1 MPRDAQTDDMLGLA
15 AEDKPNMAWMITFA
29 DLVSLMLTFF
39 VLLYS
44 MSTLQIDK
52 WEEMTDNLSKTL
64 NPSKVQTVAAATAEF
79 NIGTIFRRP
88 ATNLDYL
95 SGVLTAG
102 VRKDPLLAKSHIML
116 LEDRLVIALPGDLL
130 FPPGKAE
137 MPEEAQSALF
147 TLGGMLSNVSNQIG
161 VNGHT
166 DPVPPGKNQGFTSNW
181 ELSMAR
187 ASAVA
192 NSLRRS
198 GYTDDI
204 FAYGYADS
212 RFQQLPDMN
221 EAERSAMGRRVD
233 VIILSNVG
241 GQ

>member
-1 MPRDAQTDDMLGLA
+1 
-15 AEDKPNMAWMITFA
+15 MAWMVTFT

-39 VLLYS
+39 VLLFS
-44 MSTLQIDK
+44 MSSLQIDK
-52 WEEMTDNLSKTL
+52 WEKMTDNLSKTL
-64 NPSKVQTVAAATAEF
+64 NPSKVKTVASATAEF

-102 VRKDPLLAKSHIML
+102 VLEDPLLAKSHVML

-137 MPEEAQSALF
+137 MPEEARAALF

-166 DPVPPGKNQGFTSNW
+166 DPVPPGKSQGFSSNW

-187 ASAVA
+187 AAAVA

-212 RFQQLPDMN
+212 RFQQLPNMD
-221 EAERSAMGRRVD
+221 AVQRSAMGRRVD
-233 VIILSNVG
+233 VIILSTVG
-241 GQ
+241 GN

>member
-1 MPRDAQTDDMLGLA
+1 VQTDDMQDIPK
-15 AEDKPNMAWMITFA
+15 AESTEAAWMVTFT

-44 MSTLQIDK
+44 MSSLQIDK
-52 WEEMTDNLSKTL
+52 WDKMTDNLSQTL
-64 NPSKVQTVAAATAEF
+64 NPNKIKTVAAATAEF

-95 SGVLTAG
+95 SSVLSAG
-102 VRKDPLLAKSHIML
+102 VANDPLLSKSRVML

-130 FPPGKAE
+130 FPPGKAD
-137 MPEEAQSALF
+137 MPKEARAALF
-147 TLGGMLSNVSNQIG
+147 TLGGLLSNVSNQIG

-166 DPVPPGKNQGFTSNW
+166 DPVPPAPGKGFTSNW

-192 NSLRRS
+192 NALRRS
-198 GYTDDI
+198 GYTNDI
-204 FAYGYADS
+204 FAFGYADS
-212 RFQQLPDMN
+212 RFQQLPKM
-221 EAERSAMGRRVD
+221 EASARSALGRRVD
-233 VIILSNVG
+233 IIIFSSAG
-241 GQ
+241 GE